1 MTDSNTPPCFTIVI
15 PVFNAEATLTQTIQ
29 SVFDQTCGDW
39 ELLLIDDGS
48 SDTSIMI
55 CETAAALDPRVRVLE
70 NPGKGPATARN
81 YGAYLGSG
89 RFIAFLDADDIW
101 TPDRLAQMRSGFKAR
116 PSAGCL
122 FSRVRLCDA
131 KSLTEIGFTP
141 SIYRLFPQDLMGE
154 FAITTSS
161 NLVFR
166 REAFEEVQG
175 FDPTMSSAEDQDL
188 VLRLACQTRW
198 TVKGLNT
205 VLVNYRLNHNSLS
218 TQLEAMEQGWCRL
231 ISKIETIAPLLVK
244 THKRR
249 AAAIFYRQQALRSVR
264 GIKRPLAG
272 GLYLIRAV
280 LSDPTLPFKSP
291 LRTLKACVLVVKT
304 FVLQPVERNQA

>member
-1 MTDSNTPPCFTIVI
+1 MTDSNTAPCFTVVI

-48 SDTSIMI
+48 SDTSVMI
-55 CETAAALDPRVRVLE
+55 CETAATLDSRVRVLD

-89 RFIAFLDADDIW
+89 QYIAFLDADDLW
-101 TPDRLAQMRSGFKAR
+101 TPERLEKIRTGFQAR

-122 FSRVRLCDA
+122 FSRVRLCEA
-131 KSLTEIGFTP
+131 HSLKEIGFTP
-141 SIYRLFPQDLMGE
+141 TIYRLFPQDLMGE

-166 REAFEEVQG
+166 RAAFEEVQG

-188 VLRLACQTRW
+188 VLRLACQTSW
-198 TVKGLNT
+198 TIKGLDH
-205 VLVNYRLNHNSLS
+205 VLINYRLNPGSLS
-218 TQLEAMEQGWCRL
+218 SQLETMEQGWRRL

-244 THKRR
+244 AHKRR

-264 GIKRPLAG
+264 GIKRPLTG

-280 LSDPTLPFKSP
+280 LSDPALPVRSP
-291 LRTLKACVLVVKT
+291 LRTLKAFALVLKT
-304 FVLQPVERNQA
+304 FALQPMERNQA

>member
-1 MTDSNTPPCFTIVI
+1 MTGSNTKPAFTVVI

-48 SDTSIMI
+48 SDSSVMI
-55 CETAAALDPRVRVLE
+55 CETAAALDSRVRVLE

-89 RFIAFLDADDIW
+89 TYIAFLDADDVWI
-101 TPDRLAQMRSGFKAR
+101 PERLAKMQAGFKAR

-131 KSLTEIGFTP
+131 RSMKEIGFTP
-141 SIYRLFPQDLMGE
+141 AIYRLFPQDLMGE

-175 FDPTMSSAEDQDL
+175 FDPMMSSAEDQDL
-188 VLRLACQTRW
+188 VLRLACQTSW
-198 TVKGLNT
+198 TIKGLDH
-205 VLVNYRLNHNSLS
+205 VLINYRLNTASLS
-218 TQLEAMEQGWCRL
+218 TQLEAMEQGWRRL

-264 GIKRPLAG
+264 GVKRPLTG
-272 GLYLIRAV
+272 SLYLIRAV

-291 LRTLKACVLVVKT
+291 LRTLKACVLVLKT
-304 FVLQPVERNQA
+304 IVLQPVERSQA